1 VAWPWPRRRGSLV
14 ASAARGS
21 VQTTGASLRGQSWQD
36 QAFYFYDA
44 LGEIHEAAQFA
55 ARPLSKL
62 ELVVEELDAETG
74 EWAASENPQALEA
87 IGRLKGSGGDRSEL
101 LNAYGQ
107 LMFLAGE
114 CYLVGSLEDDEECWE
129 FLSTAEL
136 KPIQGQTDTYQRI
149 KYPGAAPIQLQEA
162 TDDDYEPLPDEVVV
176 YRFWRRHPRYSL
188 LADSPMRGV
197 LEICAELE
205 VLTRAVRGEALSRLA
220 KAGVLFLPEELSFP
234 SLEAGPD
241 EDPDEDPLIRDLTDA
256 ARTAISDPGDAS
268 VMIPI
273 VVRTRGENI
282 AQVKHVTFGNSGNNY
297 PEAKLR
303 DEAINRLGIGL
314 DMPVEALTGSGSV
327 NHWGA
332 WLIDDQ
338 AWRVHVQP
346 VANLLVQNL
355 TGMVFRTMLEM
366 DGVPNPEAFRIGYDA
381 SSIVV
386 NADRGRDAK
395 DLHDRGAISD
405 LALRVAAGFDDEDA
419 PSVQDPN
426 SNPRVILSLARAADF
441 GGPATET
448 GVPTG
453 ATPTPTESGPADV
466 SPLPPNDGQSPTIA
480 ASGEPSLEQRIEV
493 AAQLAVDQC
502 RVRAGSRICSKAAKD
517 PQVKAQVKDVSK
529 RLVAC
534 AVGAEA
540 TYGLTGE
547 SPAELVAGGAETFH
561 SALVAWGLSLSE
573 ADAMTAA
580 VEAHAAET
588 LFDADAARVPP
599 LLCEGAAA

>member
-1 VAWPWPRRRGSLV
+1 MV

-21 VQTTGASLRGQSWQD
+21 VTTTGASLRGQSWQD

-62 ELVVEELDAETG
+62 ELVVEELDTATG
-74 EWAASENPQALEA
+74 EWATSENPAALEA
-87 IGRLKGSGGDRSEL
+87 LGRLKGSGGDRSEL

-136 KPIQGQTDTYQRI
+136 KPIQGQTDTYQRVR
-149 KYPGAAPIQLQEA
+149 YPGAAPIQLQEA
-162 TDDDYEPLPDEVVV
+162 SDADYEPLPDEVVV

-197 LEICAELE
+197 LEICSELE
-205 VLTRAVRGEALSRLA
+205 VLTKAVRGEALSRLA
-220 KAGVLFLPEELSFP
+220 SAGILWLPEELSFP
-234 SLEAGPD
+234 ALEAGPD
-241 EDPDEDPLIRDLTDA
+241 EDPDDDPLIKDLTDA
-256 ARTAISDPGDAS
+256 ARIAISDPGDAAA
-268 VMIPI
+268 MIPI
-273 VVRTRGENI
+273 VVRTRGDNI
-282 AQVKHVTFGNSGNNY
+282 AQIMHTTFGNSQNNY

-355 TGMVFRTMLEM
+355 TGMVFRTMLDM
-366 DGVPNPEAFRIGYDA
+366 AGGVDPTLFRIGYDA

-419 PSVQDPN
+419 PSVTDPN

-453 ATPTPTESGPADV
+453 ATPTPTGSGPADAT
-466 SPLPPNDGQSPTIA
+466 PLPPNEGQPPELA
-480 ASGEPSLEQRIEV
+480 ASGEPSLEARIEV

-502 RVRAGSRICSKAAKD
+502 RLRAGSRICSKAARD
-517 PQVKAQVKDVSK
+517 PQVRAQIKDVSK

-534 AVGAEA
+534 ALGAD
-540 TYGLTGE
+540 TVYDLTGE
-547 SPAELVAGGAETFH
+547 SPVELVSGGAEAFH
-561 SALVAWGLSLSE
+561 SALTAWGIALSE

-580 VEAHAAET
+580 VEAYAAET

-599 LLCEGAAA
+599 LLEARGCAA